1 MSVNVTVVVQTPPY
15 NGASSYKVDI
25 SKPVID
31 LAITSGASASDL
43 LASKVTTLRLAEYR
57 GGVFYQYVNIASVRI
72 SKADNIMK
80 VICQRV
86 DLQQNLQQ
94 LAVDQKFRFLRFH

>member
-1 MSVNVTVVVQTPPY
+1 MLPLLYRLLPY

-43 LASKVTTLRLAEYR
+43 LASKVTTLRLA
-57 GGVFYQYVNIASVRI
+57 GIAEAYFI
-72 SKADNIMK
+72 SM
-80 VICQRV
+80 
-86 DLQQNLQQ
+86 
-94 LAVDQKFRFLRFH
+94 